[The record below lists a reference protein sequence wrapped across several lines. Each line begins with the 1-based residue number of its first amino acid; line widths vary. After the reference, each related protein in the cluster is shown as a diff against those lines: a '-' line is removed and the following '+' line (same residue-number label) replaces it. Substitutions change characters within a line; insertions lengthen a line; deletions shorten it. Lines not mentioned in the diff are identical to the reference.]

1 MKRKWKLK
9 KKLLQLPV
17 LCSYCGGAAP
27 QGCAGRAANPAWTLH
42 FPSVLPQSRR
52 QREIS
57 KPFPTARLAR
67 LDSMAELPVPSP
79 VSGLHAMILHLPAP
93 SPYQT
98 ALPMCV
104 CTHEHK
110 GSAKHDAFWYELLQ
124 MFHPPP
130 DLTSVPPSVAAA
142 DLGCFFSEL
151 TPSI

>member
-9 KKLLQLPV
+9 KSYCNSQSSVPTAEEQQPRGTQDEQLTQSGPSTSH
-17 LCSYCGGAAP
+17 LCS
-27 QGCAGRAANPAWTLH
+27 RSH
-42 FPSVLPQSRR
+42 K

-57 KPFPTARLAR
+57 EPSPTASPAR
-67 LDSMAELPVPSP
+67 LDSMAELTLLSP
-79 VSGLHAMILHLPAP
+79 VSGLHAMILHLPA
-93 SPYQT
+93 SSHYQT
-98 ALPMCV
+98 ALHVCV
-104 CTHEHK
+104 CTHKHK
-110 GSAKHDAFWYELLQ
+110 GSAKHKAFWYELLQ